1 MSSAS
6 SWRAHNCPPPRPL
19 RNPSLRLS
27 SRAGTFRPLDML
39 HDHTEL
45 IEPWIG
51 LGLMLAL
58 VRGREAAQEFTDR
71 GSNRPPLVAT
81 SFGSSATAETPRP
94 EHRRAL

>member
-1 MSSAS
+1 
-6 SWRAHNCPPPRPL
+6 
-19 RNPSLRLS
+19 
-27 SRAGTFRPLDML
+27 ML

-51 LGLMLAL
+51 RGLMLAL

-81 SFGSSATAETPRP
+81 SFGASATAETPRP
-94 EHRRAL
+94 EHRRALSAFSLSSMDNTVDSVGHPDDS

>member
-1 MSSAS
+1 
-6 SWRAHNCPPPRPL
+6 
-19 RNPSLRLS
+19 
-27 SRAGTFRPLDML
+27 ML

-81 SFGSSATAETPRP
+81 SFASSATAETPRP
-94 EHRRAL
+94 EHRRALSAFSLSSMDNTVDSVGHPDDS

>member
-1 MSSAS
+1 
-6 SWRAHNCPPPRPL
+6 
-19 RNPSLRLS
+19 
-27 SRAGTFRPLDML
+27 ML
-39 HDHTEL
+39 YDHTEL

-94 EHRRAL
+94 EHRRALSAFSLSSMDNTVDSVGHPDDS